1 MYRLKYKIWI
11 DQDGKAFGQGPYKL
25 LEGIKRNGSLSQSA
39 KEINMSYSQAHTMM
53 KSLGQKLGFP
63 LIKSKTGGVGGGKTE
78 ITPEAQQLLDVY
90 GNFYRDC
97 EAALDE
103 VFYHYF
109 LANKSAIQED
119 NLINAFGIG
128 EQGIVSLVGGGGK
141 TTLMWRLAK
150 ELVKKDKKVL
160 VTTTTHIQTPTDEET
175 HHLCIS
181 DDLDKVI
188 ATMNKKLKNGQ
199 IFSVGSGFKGEKMVG
214 IDPAW
219 VERLSSYVDYI
230 LIEADGAR
238 RLPFKAPA
246 AHEPVIPADSTTV
259 VSVVGIDALGKTLN
273 EENVCR
279 SQRVSEI
286 SGTAIGEE
294 ITVNTIASVMVSD
307 EGGRKLLPSGA
318 RWVVCIN
325 KVDDLERLQSADM
338 VAKYILAKQ
347 PFVPVIA
354 VCTQGDNLIMGRW
367 QN

>member
-39 KEINMSYSQAHTMM
+39 REINMSYSQAHTMM
-53 KSLGQKLGFP
+53 KTLGQKLGFP

-78 ITPEAQQLLDVY
+78 ITAEAQQLLNVY
-90 GNFYRDC
+90 GDFYRDC

-103 VFYHYF
+103 IFYNYF

-128 EQGIVSLVGGGGK
+128 EQGIIAFVGGGGK
-141 TTLMWRLAK
+141 TTLMCQLAK
-150 ELVKKDKKVL
+150 ELAKKNKKVL
-160 VTTTTHIQTPTDEET
+160 LTTTTHIVLPTAEQVD
-175 HHLCIS
+175 HLFIS
-181 DDLDKVI
+181 EDLDKTI
-188 ATMNKKLKNGQ
+188 GMMNKKLKNGQ
-199 IFSVGSGFKGEKMVG
+199 IFSVGSGSKGNKMIG
-214 IDPAW
+214 IKPEW

-230 LIEADGAR
+230 LVEADGAR
-238 RLPFKAPA
+238 MLPFKAPA
-246 AHEPVIPADSTTV
+246 EHEPVIPTDSTTV
-259 VSVVGIDALGKTLN
+259 ISVVGIDALGKELN

-279 SQRVSEI
+279 SKQISKI
-286 SGTAIGEE
+286 SGTALGEE
-294 ITVNTIASVMVSD
+294 ITVNTIASVMVSE
-307 EGGRKLLPSGA
+307 EGGRKSLPSGA

-325 KVDDLERLQSADM
+325 KVDDLARLQSADM

-347 PFVPVIA
+347 PFVPVVA
-354 VCTQGDNLIMGRW
+354 TCNKGENLIMGRW